1 MRPKALRLP
10 VMAASRPAPY
20 FQLIDGIPRSPLLD
34 PDTVRAALKHRP
46 RDGDVVLITY
56 PKSGSHWTLQII
68 QLILNRG
75 ESTSNFAEFVKRT
88 PSLEAHGPKSLE
100 DLPPPRVART
110 HFDLLRHNFNEK
122 AKYIYVARNPWD
134 VCKSFY
140 HMAKGVPR
148 FRFQNGTLDDFF
160 ETFLNTNYGFGH
172 YFDHV
177 LSGHSFKDY
186 TNVLFLTFEELKA
199 NKPSA
204 VLKIAYF
211 LGVEY
216 GRMLEDN
223 PDIFNSV
230 LRKSTIEYMRGA
242 FDVDARAFTAVLT
255 NFRDVNAGDASGTKS
270 SGEENAPKLEF
281 FRKGKANDWKDVLT
295 GEQMERLRDKVAA
308 LPQASI
314 ITSLWKELKKQDN
327 KKVKQSH

>member
-1 MRPKALRLP
+1 
-10 VMAASRPAPY
+10 MATSRPAPH
-20 FQLIDGIPRSPLLD
+20 FQLIDGVPRSPLLD

-75 ESTSNFAEFVKRT
+75 ESTSNFAELVKRT
-88 PSLEAHGPKSLE
+88 PSLEAQGLKSLE
-100 DLPPPRVART
+100 DLQPPRVART

-122 AKYIYVARNPWD
+122 AKYIYVARSPWD
-134 VCKSFY
+134 VCVSFY
-140 HMAKGVPR
+140 HVAKCVPG

-160 ETFLNTNYGFGH
+160 ETFLNTNFGFGH

-199 NKPSA
+199 EKPPA

-211 LGVEY
+211 LGEEH
-216 GRMLEDN
+216 GKMLED
-223 PDIFNSV
+223 DREIFDRV

-242 FDVDARAFTAVLT
+242 FDVDAKAFTAVFT
-255 NFRDVNAGDASGTKS
+255 NVREVNADDTSATKPT
-270 SGEENAPKLEF
+270 GVDNAPKLEL
-281 FRKGKANDWKDVLT
+281 FRKGRANDWKEVLT
-295 GEQMERLRDKVAA
+295 KEQMERLRDKVAA

-314 ITSLWKELKKQDN
+314 IISLWKELKKQDN
-327 KKVKQSH
+327 KKVEEQNRERISD